1 MRVAGWVLR
10 IMIDRDTDEE
20 LQKELI
26 PASTALPP
34 WWASGTKDDLLPS
47 DHPLCSPEASLTPP
61 PPQKGLNPPQEAAP
75 AQLQKTPDSCHHFL
89 FKTGNDWPLLTP
101 LHSLKLL
108 EKEQARS
115 GRRQVIFWSV
125 TTPARRVTGIP
136 T

>member
-1 MRVAGWVLR
+1 
-10 IMIDRDTDEE
+10 MIDRDTDEE

-75 AQLQKTPDSCHHFL
+75 AQLQK
-89 FKTGNDWPLLTP
+89 PLIPAITS
-101 LHSLKLL
+101 SLKQ
-108 EKEQARS
+108 EM
-115 GRRQVIFWSV
+115 
-125 TTPARRVTGIP
+125 TGLC
-136 T
+136 